1 MHVYSKD
8 VFTGFGRFFRHT
20 HIRRLVYLG
29 LLALIALVEWGSA
42 GQIRRTF
49 VFYTIDSG
57 NPVVE
62 ERMLLRAASKEV
74 DIRRYVEET
83 LLGPVSTDLAPL
95 FSRDTGLRSLLYRDA
110 VVYADLSEGAALP
123 YDGGSVILS
132 LETLQ
137 GGIRRN
143 FSYVKDVRLFID
155 GHELE
160 L

>member
-1 MHVYSKD
+1 MPVYIKDALGGLTRFWGHVY
-8 VFTGFGRFFRHT
+8 T
-20 HIRRLVYLG
+20 RRLVYLG
-29 LLALIALVEWGSA
+29 LLALVALVEWGSS

-57 NPVVE
+57 DPVVE
-62 ERMLLRAASKEV
+62 DRMLIRAGSKEI

-110 VVYADLSEGAALP
+110 VVYADLSEQAALS
-123 YDGGSVILS
+123 YDGGGVIFS

-155 GHELE
+155 GHEVE

>member
-1 MHVYSKD
+1 M
-8 VFTGFGRFFRHT
+8 GE
-20 HIRRLVYLG
+20 RR
-29 LLALIALVEWGSA
+29 AN
-42 GQIRRTF
+42 RRTF

-62 ERMLLRAASKEV
+62 ERMLLRAASKEG
-74 DIRRYVEET
+74 DIRRDVEET

-110 VVYADLSEGAALP
+110 VVYADLSEPAALS
-123 YDGGSVILS
+123 YKGGSAALS